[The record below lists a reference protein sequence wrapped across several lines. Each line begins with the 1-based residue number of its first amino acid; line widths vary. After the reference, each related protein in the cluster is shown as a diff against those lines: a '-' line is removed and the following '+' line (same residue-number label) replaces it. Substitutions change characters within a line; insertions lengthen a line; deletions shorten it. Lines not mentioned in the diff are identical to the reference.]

1 MGNIIEV
8 VNLKKVYKLYER
20 NIHRLLEAVNF
31 GRNSYYRDFYALNGV
46 SFSVRKGSCTA
57 IIGTNGS
64 GKSTLLKIITG
75 VLSQTDGECKVD
87 GRISALLELGAGFN
101 HEYTGIENIYL
112 NGALMGISK
121 NEMKERIPDIIEFA
135 DIGEFINQPVKNYSS
150 GMFVRLAF
158 AVAINVDPDI
168 LIVDEALSVG
178 DAFFQLK
185 CYKKFEDFIE
195 RGKTIL
201 FVTHDLNSVIRYCDY
216 AVLLNKGKVVDK
228 GAPKEIVDLYKKS
241 LTTKSDTEDTAV
253 VEDIDPT
260 LWKSK
265 LCTNPTAQEYGSKEA
280 QIVDFGVFNKD
291 NTLTA
296 TIEKNEKF
304 TVRYKVAFNENV
316 TDPIFAMTI
325 KDVKGTEIAG
335 TNTMFNDIVTGSFK
349 KGDKIVVSF
358 EQNMPLY
365 GGPFFLS
372 FAATHFTADGSL
384 QVYHRLYDV
393 LSIDVL
399 TDKNNVG
406 FIDLDTNISI
416 TENEDE

>member
-1 MGNIIEV
+1 MENIIEV

-31 GRNSYYRDFYALNGV
+31 GRNSYYKDFYALNGV
-46 SFSVRKGSCTA
+46 SFSVKKGSCTG
-57 IIGTNGS
+57 IIGANGS
-64 GKSTLLKIITG
+64 GKSTLLKVITG
-75 VLSQTDGECKVD
+75 VLSQTSGECSVN

-112 NGALMGISK
+112 NGALMGIPK
-121 NEMKERIPDIIEFA
+121 NEMKERIPDIIKFA
-135 DIGEFINQPVKNYSS
+135 DIGDFINQPVKNYSS

-185 CYKKFEDFIE
+185 CYKKFEEFIE

-216 AVLLNKGKVVDK
+216 AVLLNKGEVVDK
-228 GAPKEIVDLYKKS
+228 GIPKVIVDLYKKS
-241 LTTKSDTEDTAV
+241 LTTKEGNDFLETSEEMAKS
-253 VEDIDPT
+253 
-260 LWKSK
+260 LWKNK
-265 LCTNPTAQEYGSKEA
+265 LNVNESAQEYGSKEA
-280 QIVDFGVFNKD
+280 QIYDFGVFNKD
-291 NTLTA
+291 NVLTT
-296 TIEKNEKF
+296 TIEKGEKC
-304 TVRYKVAFNENV
+304 TISYRVRFNEDV

-335 TNTMFNDIVTGSFK
+335 TNTMFNNILTGSYK
-349 KGDKIVVSF
+349 KGDSIVVSF
-358 EQNMPLY
+358 NQTMPLY

-372 FAATHFTADGSL
+372 FAATHFDLDGSL
-384 QVYHRLYDV
+384 QVYHRLYDI
-393 LSIDVL
+393 LTIEVL
-399 TDKNNVG
+399 TDRANVG
-406 FIDLDTNISI
+406 FIDLDSVISI
-416 TENEDE
+416 SEDENE